1 MPRHLCVVGV
11 DPSLR
16 NWGLAKGIYDTERKS
31 LRIAEIS
38 VLQPILPKSKKI
50 RKSAID
56 LMAAEALTNGMLA
69 FAQEADMTFVEVP
82 HGSQS
87 AAAMKGYGICIGIL
101 GAIREIGIP
110 FFELNQ
116 AEVKLAA
123 VGTKEA
129 TKEEMINWATSQHPE
144 AQWPMRTVKS
154 TPTVIASKAEHMAD
168 AIATIHA
175 GLQSAY
181 FNQFKR

>member
-1 MPRHLCVVGV
+1 MLRIVGV

-16 NWGLAKGIYDTERKS
+16 NWGLAKGTYDVERKQ
-31 LRIAEIS
+31 LTIAEIH
-38 VLQPILPKSKKI
+38 VIQPTLPKGNKI

-56 LMAAEALTNGMLA
+56 LIAAEALAHGMLE
-69 FAQEADMTFVEVP
+69 FVGEAHMTFVEVP

-87 AAAMKGYGICIGIL
+87 AAAMKGYGICIGVL
-101 GAIREIGIP
+101 GALREAGMP

-116 AEVKLAA
+116 REVKLAA
-123 VGTKEA
+123 VGQKDA
-129 TKEEMINWATSQHPE
+129 TKHEMIDWAMAQHPE
-144 AQWPMRTVKS
+144 ANWPMKTSKGIQ
-154 TPTVIASKAEHMAD
+154 TVISGKAEHMAD

-175 GLQSAY
+175 GIQSAY